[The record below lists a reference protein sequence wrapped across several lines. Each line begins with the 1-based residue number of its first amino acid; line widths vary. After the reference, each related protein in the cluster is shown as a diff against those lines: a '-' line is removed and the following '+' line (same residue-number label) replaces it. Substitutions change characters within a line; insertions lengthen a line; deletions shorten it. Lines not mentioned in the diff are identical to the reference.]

1 MYSNHFRRMSGREE
15 SDLVANGV
23 KEVKYF
29 VQCLNNEGGTN
40 STLRHLEV
48 LNTFET
54 SLKK

>member
-1 MYSNHFRRMSGREE
+1 MSGREE